1 MTYLEMSNLLDALC
15 DKAGSPYFTDSEKQ
29 SLLNIA
35 VNDYV
40 EMEYGKFEMDGAHKL
55 NLLPIER
62 PFTKANSSF
71 LIIGTD
77 LPNFRYLTRFRSKYN
92 KVDCNGATIV
102 KYAPIKPARK
112 DSIDVAT
119 SQDPFNKPTDEYPMY
134 TYNNTGSQQRIT
146 VHSTTTPLELD
157 GEYIIDPIVIDLV
170 NAPNTVFQFDDKTA
184 MEICEMAS
192 KKMLNRVENY
202 NMAQSLIPEIK
213 QLNETFQ

>member
-29 SLLNIA
+29 SFLNIA

-77 LPNFRYLTRFRSKYN
+77 LPTFRYLTRFRAKFNS
-92 KVDCNGATIV
+92 VDCNGNTSF
-102 KYAPIKPARK
+102 KYAPIRPSKK
-112 DSIDVAT
+112 DTIDVANI
-119 SQDPFNKPTDEYPMY
+119 DPFNTPIDEDPLY
-134 TYNNTGSQQRIT
+134 TYKNTGSQQRII
-146 VHSTTTPLELD
+146 VHSTTIPLELD
-157 GEYIIDPIVIDLV
+157 GDYIIDPIVIDLV